1 LRRVKARTLNDELL
15 WLNLYS
21 LAFARRDDEEMRHLV
36 NDAAAKP
43 GLEDALLGMQSDTEA
58 YFGHLKKSR
67 ELSVRAQRVAQQNGD
82 KETAAGYLVSAA
94 LREVEIG
101 DRTKTHRDVAEAL
114 AMSSGRNVRTL
125 AALALARAGEV
136 NRAQSIAA
144 DVSRR
149 FPSDTLI
156 NSLWAPTI
164 RAAIELNRGN
174 VGHASQFLEA
184 ISDYELAPDTY
195 LFSIYLRGEIF
206 LKTSQGKESAA
217 EFQKILNNPGVVDNF
232 VLGSLAHLGLARA
245 YVLQRDTAKANEAYQ
260 EFLTLWKDADSDI
273 PILIAA
279 KAEYAKLK

>member
-1 LRRVKARTLNDELL
+1 
-15 WLNLYS
+15 
-21 LAFARRDDEEMRHLV
+21 
-36 NDAAAKP
+36 
-43 GLEDALLGMQSDTEA
+43 MQSDTEA

-184 ISDYELAPDTY
+184 ISDYELAPEY

-245 YVLQRDTAKANEAYQ
+245 YVMQRDTAKANAAYQ